1 VNRRLFWL
9 AAGTQG
15 AAVAVLFV
23 VLLLAPLPDDFFKDY
38 GFVAGPVAW
47 ALAAVVSWRV
57 LGLPASLIAF
67 AALASGVAGAL
78 VGLATTHGIGLV
90 VGVAVFGA
98 ACGGYD
104 EGEASA
110 ESESATRRA

>member
-1 VNRRLFWL
+1 MNRRLFWL

-23 VLLLAPLPDDFFKDY
+23 VLLLAPLPEDFFKDY
-38 GFVAGPVAW
+38 GFVTGPVAW
-47 ALAAVVSWRV
+47 AIAAAVSWRV
-57 LGLPASLIAF
+57 LRLPASLIAF

-78 VGLATTHGIGLV
+78 VGFAITHGVGLV

-104 EGEASA
+104 EDSASA
-110 ESESATRRA
+110 GSESAA